1 MESELSLALSQQPT
15 TFSYHEPEQANPH
28 LPTDFFQINSN
39 IFPLL
44 SSHLYLLQTKF
55 QWIKSLINWWT
66 ENMNIHL

>member
-55 QWIKSLINWWT
+55 Q
-66 ENMNIHL
+66 